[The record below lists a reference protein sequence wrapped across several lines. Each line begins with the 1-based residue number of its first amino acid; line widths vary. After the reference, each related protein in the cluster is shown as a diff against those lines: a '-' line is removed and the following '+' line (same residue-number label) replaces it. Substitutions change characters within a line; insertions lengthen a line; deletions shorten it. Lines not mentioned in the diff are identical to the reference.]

1 MPVEYLQLCCVTPH
15 PPILVPEVG
24 GREALKVEETSRAL
38 GSLAA
43 EIESIDP
50 ETIVIMSPHTPIFA
64 DAFTVKMAPL
74 LEGSFRS
81 FGAASV
87 IIRAEPDLELSEGII
102 KCAGKA
108 GIRVKKS
115 ADGPMSKGSELDH
128 GILVP
133 LYFLE
138 KKTYP
143 LVCLSL
149 SLLEYGDHYR
159 LGTCVR
165 EAAASLQKK
174 IVFVASG
181 DMSHYLSDSGPYGY
195 NPNGE
200 RFDRQIVEIMN
211 SGDYRR
217 LFEMDPFMIEQAGEC
232 GLRSIF
238 ALAGAVDGYSVDSS
252 VLSYEGT
259 FGVGYMVARVVPGE
273 PDPRRSLGAATG
285 R

>member
-1 MPVEYLQLCCVTPH
+1 MPMEYLQLCCVSPH

-24 GREALKVEETSRAL
+24 GREALKVEKTGRAL
-38 GSLAA
+38 GYLAA

-50 ETIVIMSPHTPIFA
+50 DTIVIMSPHTPIFT
-64 DAFTVKMAPL
+64 DAFAVKVAPH

-87 IIRAEPDLELSEGII
+87 IVRAEPDLELSEAII
-102 KCAGKA
+102 RSAGEA

-115 ADGPMSKGSELDH
+115 GDGPMTKGSELDH

-149 SLLEYGDHYR
+149 SSLEYRDHYR

-165 EAAASLQKK
+165 EAAAGLGRK
-174 IVFVASG
+174 IVFIASG

-200 RFDRQIVEIMN
+200 RFDRQIVEIIN
-211 SGDYRR
+211 SGEYRR
-217 LFEMDPFMIEQAGEC
+217 LFELDPFMVEQAGEC

-238 ALAGAVDGYSVDSS
+238 ALAGAVDGYSVESK

-273 PDPRRSLGAATG
+273 PDPERTLGAATG